1 MTPRIVTSD
10 RELDIH
16 SPVIGTTAS
25 GKVYLCYVKGTED
38 DTDIHCNRS
47 DDDGI
52 TFGSSTDVTKN
63 PGSAS
68 LNPKLSVS
76 GDSIHLVWA
85 DLTKEMMVILMYFLW
100 SPLVTMVL
108 LVDLLI

>member
-1 MTPRIVTSD
+1 MGQSNDEGKSFVTPRIVTSD

-63 PGSAS
+63 PRICIIES
-68 LNPKLSVS
+68 KVVSV
-76 GDSIHLVWA
+76 W
-85 DLTKEMMVILMYFLW
+85 
-100 SPLVTMVL
+100 
-108 LVDLLI
+108 